1 MEFFKYSIG
10 PASLEH
16 GSAALDG
23 VFKQFDKDG
32 DGSLDFKELS
42 DAADTIGMGGLA
54 NDILNAFMQTDRDR
68 SGGITYGEM
77 LEELRRASRADS
89 RTILLL
95 TTLIWGSES
104 SKPEQSCKV
113 LELAKTWR
121 IKSRDAPAL
130 HAELQELLRDT
141 GCHVA
146 DLLALFDHDA
156 LVARSVD
163 DVEFLA
169 GLKSF
174 GYKGSAKVA
183 SDVFKMIDKSGDG
196 QIGFDELFEFIRG
209 RRHCLDRRNVQVRQ
223 MRLQPP
229 PGVSSLENVVWDVET
244 LRILLQQMLARYGVS
259 IGELM
264 SSWDRNGDFTVQRL
278 EFLDGVRGFCS
289 EYERVQLWEREV
301 AKVAL
306 EAFTRINASPRGRS
320 DAMSRHRADVLNE
333 AIECSELGRWLERP
347 TLRAHSTQVITKR
360 REPTAHRAP
369 ERRRTESTLTHLSS
383 RHASGRPVSPPG
395 SGDALTRFGRPDWR
409 EQLSPRSPRSPRSP
423 LPPLKP
429 SPNFRPW
436 SPSLNVP
443 WSRPMTSRPM
453 TTPSLASARVSST
466 QRVSSPRRDDLSAV
480 SSSMGLAAGG
490 VGAIVKGLPTGGA
503 GAYVKPGLSP
513 EEQTHMELV
522 NNETEYA
529 LMRQRLLVGN
539 VLGELDW
546 PDAERSSALI
556 SQAAALASVS
566 ARGVSQSSG
575 KW

>member
-32 DGSLDFKELS
+32 NGSLDFKELS

-95 TTLIWGSES
+95 TTLIWASES
-104 SKPEQSCKV
+104 SRPEQSCKV

-130 HAELQELLRDT
+130 HAELQKLLRDT

-156 LVARSVD
+156 LVTRSVD

-301 AKVAL
+301 ANVAM
-306 EAFTRINASPRGRS
+306 EAFTRINASPRGRI

-347 TLRAHSTQVITKR
+347 TLRPHSTQVITKR

-409 EQLSPRSPRSPRSP
+409 EKLSPRSPRSP

-443 WSRPMTSRPM
+443 WSRPMT
-453 TTPSLASARVSST
+453 TPSLASARVSS
-466 QRVSSPRRDDLSAV
+466 PRRDD

-513 EEQTHMELV
+513 EQQTHMELLV
-522 NNETEYA
+522 SSTSSYETEYA

-566 ARGVSQSSG
+566 ARGISQSSG

>member
-1 MEFFKYSIG
+1 MEFFNYSIG

-16 GSAALDG
+16 GSAALDD
-23 VFKQFDKDG
+23 VFKQLDKDG
-32 DGSLDFKELS
+32 NGSIDFKELS
-42 DAADTIGMGGLA
+42 DAAATIGMGGLGI
-54 NDILNAFMQTDRDR
+54 DILNAFKHIEKDL

-95 TTLIWGSES
+95 TALIWASES
-104 SKPEQSCKV
+104 SRQEQSREV

-130 HAELQELLRDT
+130 HAELQKLLRDT

-156 LVARSVD
+156 LVTRSVD
-163 DVEFLA
+163 DMEFLA
-169 GLKSF
+169 ALKSF

-183 SDVFKMIDKSGDG
+183 SDVFKMIDKTGDG

-209 RRHCLDRRNVQVRQ
+209 RRHSLDRRNVQVRQ

-229 PGVSSLENVVWDVET
+229 PGVSSLENVIWDVET

-264 SSWDRNGDFTVQRL
+264 SAWDRNGDFTVQRL
-278 EFLDGVRGFCS
+278 EFLDGLRGFCS

-320 DAMSRHRADVLNE
+320 DAMSRYRTDLLNE

-347 TLRAHSTQVITKR
+347 TLRPHSTQVITKR

-383 RHASGRPVSPPG
+383 RHASGPPVSPPG
-395 SGDALTRFGRPDWR
+395 SGDALTRVGRPDWR

-429 SPNFRPW
+429 SPHFRPW

-443 WSRPMTSRPM
+443 WSRPI
-453 TTPSLASARVSST
+453 TTPSLASPRVSP
-466 QRVSSPRRDDLSAV
+466 PRRDD

-503 GAYVKPGLSP
+503 GAYVKPGMSP
-513 EEQTHMELV
+513 EQQTHLELLLSSSSY
-522 NNETEYA
+522 ETEYVP
-529 LMRQRLLVGN
+529 MRPRLLVGN
-539 VLGELDW
+539 VLGDLEW

-566 ARGVSQSSG
+566 ARGISQTSG

>member
-1 MEFFKYSIG
+1 MELTHAAISPNAAIHGHSTIAWVGHSAGMTSARDLSRQRRVLEEKTQMIRQEFAEGDKESNLALDFEEFLAMQPKGIREQHSAEKIMEWFKAADSDGDDKPVSIMEFFKYSIG

-301 AKVAL
+301 AKVAM

-347 TLRAHSTQVITKR
+347 TLRPHSTQGAREEENRIHIDPSLITPR
-360 REPTAHRAP
+360 VRPAREPAWL
-369 ERRRTESTLTHLSS
+369 RRRADTI
-383 RHASGRPVSPPG
+383 RPSGLEGATFAAVAAVAAATAE
-395 SGDALTRFGRPDWR
+395 ALAK
-409 EQLSPRSPRSPRSP
+409 LSPMESLSKCALVEADDVEADDDSILGLGARQLDTARQ
-423 LPPLKP
+423 LAP
-429 SPNFRPW
+429 S
-436 SPSLNVP
+436 
-443 WSRPMTSRPM
+443 
-453 TTPSLASARVSST
+453 
-466 QRVSSPRRDDLSAV
+466 
-480 SSSMGLAAGG
+480 G
-490 VGAIVKGLPTGGA
+490 
-503 GAYVKPGLSP
+503 
-513 EEQTHMELV
+513 
-522 NNETEYA
+522 
-529 LMRQRLLVGN
+529 
-539 VLGELDW
+539 
-546 PDAERSSALI
+546 
-556 SQAAALASVS
+556 
-566 ARGVSQSSG
+566 
-575 KW
+575 